1 MSTWRRGPAIALAV
15 ATLASG
21 GSWADV
27 AIEQVTTAKLAPATP
42 HRVYVTDVA
51 ISHIVDG
58 RVHVVD
64 GDSLK
69 YLGMIASAYAG
80 QTTLSQDGREF
91 YVATTYYSRLSRGE
105 RTDVVDI
112 YDTATLAQVGEIP
125 IPPKHAQA
133 LNYKGILRTTRDGR
147 FLLVQNATPATS
159 VSVVDLK
166 ARKFVAEI
174 PTPGCWTVIPSQSA
188 PQRFAAL
195 CGDGS
200 LLVVTLD
207 GDGRQAKMA
216 RSAKFFDP
224 DDDPLFVQSENLG
237 DEHLFVSFKG
247 KVYSADLSQETPRF
261 GSPWSL
267 VTPAE
272 AKKNWRPGGYQ
283 PIAVHRGTHR
293 LFVTMHPNGKEGS
306 HKDPAQEI
314 WVFDFDS
321 KARIQRVKGA
331 NAVSISASQDDKPLL
346 FALDGKNMGLVVFE
360 AANKLVQK
368 RRLDPLAETAFLLE
382 TQP

>member
-1 MSTWRRGPAIALAV
+1 MNTHGRRRAIALA
-15 ATLASG
+15 AGLTAAGAAL
-21 GSWADV
+21 ADV
-27 AIEQVTTAKLAPATP
+27 PVEQVSVAVPAPGTA

-69 YLGMIASAYAG
+69 YVGMIASGYAG

-105 RTDVVDI
+105 RADVVDI
-112 YDTATLAQVGEIP
+112 YSTATLAHVGEIP
-125 IPPKHAQA
+125 IPAKHAQA

-166 ARKFVAEI
+166 ARKFVGEI
-174 PTPGCWTVIPSQSA
+174 PTPGCWTIIPSQTA
-188 PQRFAAL
+188 PERFATL

-207 GDGRQAKMA
+207 GEGRQAKMA
-216 RSAKFFDP
+216 RSPRFFDP
-224 DDDPLFVQSENLG
+224 DSDPLFVQSENLG
-237 DEHLFVSFKG
+237 DRHYFVSFHG
-247 KVYSADLSQETPRF
+247 KVHGADLSQEAPKF
-261 GSPWSL
+261 DAPWSL
-267 VTPAE
+267 VTPAD

-283 PIAVHRGTHR
+283 PIAIHANTRR

-306 HKDPAQEI
+306 HKDPAKEI
-314 WVFDFDS
+314 WTFDLDS
-321 KARIQRVKGA
+321 KTRVQRVKAA
-331 NAVSISASQDDKPLL
+331 NAVSITASQDEKPLL
-346 FALDGKNMGLVVFE
+346 FALDGKNMGLVVFD
-360 AANKLVQK
+360 ASKKIVQK

-382 TQP
+382 TQR